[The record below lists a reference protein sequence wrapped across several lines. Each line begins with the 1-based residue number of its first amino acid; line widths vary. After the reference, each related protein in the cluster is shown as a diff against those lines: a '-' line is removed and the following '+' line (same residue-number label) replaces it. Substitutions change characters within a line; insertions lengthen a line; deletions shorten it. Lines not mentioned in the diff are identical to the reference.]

1 MEAFEVILDI
11 LNELIVD
18 KAFNKKITFIFLH
31 FQRENEQ
38 NLVLSAKKYCSSFIF
53 FAKKIFFFILRL

>member
-18 KAFNKKITFIFLH
+18 KAFNKKNNIKKRLPYILIYFINLINITI
-31 FQRENEQ
+31 
-38 NLVLSAKKYCSSFIF
+38 Y
-53 FAKKIFFFILRL
+53 